1 MNDEFVQLLEILKN
15 KQAKNFIGRTKD
27 KVAINTKINQVVR
40 DLSWVEK
47 LEETIPYIDDVVR
60 NPRSFIIY
68 EEKIL
73 PVEKTKRVTKESI
86 KHLAQNTSL
95 IQSVD
100 EDGTVQPLKLLNV
113 FKEETIDLY
122 ENRFVYSLLFNVK
135 SFLNEQLLIM
145 EDDITSRYEKT
156 LAYNSETDY
165 KGDNTT
171 LGLVLKTSY
180 RASETE
186 RLKEEDIN
194 QRIRSLDEI
203 FTDYLGSVFAKE
215 MFGSVPV
222 KSPLRKTNA
231 ILKDNNLKMLV
242 SLWEFLESYNKD
254 EAVKK
259 IETDKVDEPL
269 DISDKLKLTTYLDYY
284 FLHNMSIKE
293 LDKKDKLSVPYL
305 RSIIEVY
312 VSEYDISESEFKKLI
327 NTEYR
332 LAKDRKQKE
341 YFKIKEIYDEVVT
354 NYNKNR
360 ETALKF
366 LK

>member
-27 KVAINTKINQVVR
+27 NIKVKTKINQVVR

-100 EDGTVQPLKLLNV
+100 DDGNVQPLKLLNV

-122 ENRFVYSLLFNVK
+122 ENRFVYSLLVNVK
-135 SFLNEQLLIM
+135 SFLNDQLIIM
-145 EDDITSRYEKT
+145 EDDITSKYEKT
-156 LAYNSETDY
+156 LIYNSETDY

-171 LGLVLKTSY
+171 LDLKLKTSY
-180 RASETE
+180 SASTTE
-186 RLKEEDIN
+186 RLKEEDTN
-194 QRIRSLDEI
+194 QRIRNLSEI
-203 FTDYLGSVFAKE
+203 FDDYIGSVFAKE

-222 KSPLRKTNA
+222 RSPLRKTNA

-242 SLWEFLESYNKD
+242 SLWEFLESYNKE

-259 IETDKVDEPL
+259 IESDKEDDTL
-269 DISDKLKLTTYLDYY
+269 DLNDKLKLTTYLDYY
-284 FLHNMSIKE
+284 FLNNIT
-293 LDKKDKLSVPYL
+293 KKDTEKYDKLSAPYL

-312 VSEYDISESEFKKLI
+312 VSEHDISEAEFKKLI
-327 NTEYR
+327 NKEFR
-332 LAKDRKQKE
+332 LAKDKKEKE
-341 YFKIKEIYDEVVT
+341 YFKIKEIYDEVIT
-354 NYNKNR
+354 NYNKNK
-360 ETALKF
+360 ETALKY